1 MPLSR
6 TLGSIT
12 VTALT
17 DGEGAFFQPRAEAF
31 PHATAA
37 HWAEADRRD
46 PLIG

>member
-31 PHATAA
+31 PARHGGAVAA
-37 HWAEADRRD
+37 ADRRD
-46 PLIG
+46 PAR